1 VGALGGIILDMQVF
15 NDNYI
20 PPNLIVRADQASEIV
35 WRIVNKT
42 LKSGNLTDITMIY
55 GQIGRVGIG
64 KTTLAKYA
72 AMKAAEELRLKGIRF
87 KYAYVNAYGTPT
99 LIDILSSIVGS
110 LGLRIPVRGASF
122 IETMK
127 AVTDYLMLKDE
138 YLLVVLDEFQ
148 GILLSNKIS
157 PEDLYRLLRIYEEIP
172 AGDGVN
178 RIGYILVAN
187 DVRALA
193 YIREKIPQVE
203 SQIDFMLHLRAYDSY
218 DLLKILEQRAE
229 LGLAPSS
236 YSHYILEMIAER
248 YGDDRGGEGSA
259 RKAIKSL
266 QRAAELAEMRGST
279 VIEEV
284 DVRRALSQ
292 DSYAYIDI
300 KMLRN
305 LDTHLLLIIY
315 ALARL
320 TSARGG
326 WVPTSLLR
334 REYEE
339 VSELFGEK
347 PRKHTQ
353 FYEYITVL
361 SRLGMLEKGV
371 EKGRMGSVRLS
382 PELPVDVLL
391 EVLDHILIDKIG
403 GR

>member
-1 VGALGGIILDMQVF
+1 MSGIIVDMQVF

-20 PPNLIVRADQASEIV
+20 PPNLIVRADQANEIV

-72 AMKAAEELRLKGIRF
+72 AMKAAEELKLKGIRF

-99 LIDILSSIVGS
+99 LIDILSSIVNS
-110 LGLRIPVRGASF
+110 LGLRVPVRGASF

-157 PEDLYRLLRIYEEIP
+157 PDDLYRLLRIYEEIP

-229 LGLAPSS
+229 LGLAPNS
-236 YSHYILEMIAER
+236 YSYYILEMIAER
-248 YGDDRGGEGSA
+248 YGDDKGGEGSA
-259 RKAIKSL
+259 RKAIKAL
-266 QRAAELAEMRGST
+266 QRAAELAEMRGSSM
-279 VIEEV
+279 IEEV

-292 DSYAYIDI
+292 DSYAYVDL
-300 KMLRN
+300 KLLRN
-305 LDTHLLLIIY
+305 LDTHLLLILY

-334 REYEE
+334 SEYEE

-353 FYEYITVL
+353 FYEYLTAL
-361 SRLGMLEKGV
+361 SRLGMVEKGV

-382 PELPVDVLL
+382 PEMPVDVLL
-391 EVLDHILIDKIG
+391 EVLDHILIDKISA
-403 GR
+403 R